1 MKRPDRRD
9 PGLGYLL
16 APLVLLAGLVGLVAF
31 LVVMLYILTPIT
43 LPIWLAYGLLVTNGQ
58 ANWAIVFLVV
68 AAFAFPLVL
77 GWRPWRRK

>member
-9 PGLGYLL
+9 TGLGYLL
-16 APLVLLAGLVGLVAF
+16 APLVLLAGLVGLVAL
-31 LVVMLYILTPIT
+31 LVVMLYILTPIP
-43 LPIWLAYGLLVTNGQ
+43 LPIWLASGLLVTNGQ
-58 ANWAIVFLVV
+58 ANGAIVLLVV